1 MFAYPTSKV
10 GYLFELIFMIAEQ
23 MIFNRQAAKR
33 TFEEDKTS
41 EKPLRSVL
49 KALSWRLV
57 GTIDTL
63 IVSYV
68 LTGKIGLATSIA
80 SVDFLTKLVLYFFHE
95 RIWNKIK
102 WGK

>member
-1 MFAYPTSKV
+1 
-10 GYLFELIFMIAEQ
+10 MIADQ
-23 MIFNRQAAKR
+23 MIFSKKIAKQS
-33 TFEEDKTS
+33 FEEDKTS
-41 EKPLRSVL
+41 ERPVRSVV
-49 KALSWRLV
+49 KALSWRVV

-63 IVSYV
+63 VVSYI
-68 LTGKIGLATSIA
+68 LTGKISLAASIA